1 MTEVAAAIAALIF
14 LGGNL
19 PGRCFF
25 FLIYERRNGF
35 KKRIKSFGCVSVFN
49 LNFFLEL
56 IKHRLSFF
64 REKY

>member
-25 FLIYERRNGF
+25 FNLRTPKWIQKENQVFWLRF
-35 KKRIKSFGCVSVFN
+35 RI
-49 LNFFLEL
+49 
-56 IKHRLSFF
+56 
-64 REKY
+64 